1 MKKYLVALL
10 VVCLLGA
17 AAVGCAQPTAT
28 PAPAQPPAA
37 QQPAATQPTA
47 APQPTAVPPT
57 AAPQPTAPQ
66 PTAAQPTAAPKPTV
80 RKVKLASQNAVV
92 EGNAYR
98 VRYEK
103 DIQDAA
109 KAAIDWGFDVS
120 YASFVSNWD
129 PATEA
134 QQLENSINEGY
145 DIILVNPV
153 APTGLDPIIEKALDA
168 GIIYINVDCEYY
180 SDKILNIATDQY
192 YLGYKTATY
201 AGQRLGRGA
210 KVVMI
215 AAIEGNAANEYRQ
228 AGFEKGIEE
237 TGLVVVGYYNHDWN
251 MVKAR
256 QVMTEIL
263 NSGLQFDGVLVS
275 QGAEAILDAYD
286 AVGAP
291 YPKFLGFAD
300 SGEFMQRMFKINAE
314 KEVLPYIVVSN
325 PPGVGGSA
333 LNFGLNLLM
342 GRQLKDNVYSRP
354 EYHSIYLPSK
364 IWFTYENQE
373 QYRDMA
379 MKMAPG
385 DVISYWLTIDE
396 VAQEYFK

>member
-10 VVCLLGA
+10 VVCLLA
-17 AAVGCAQPTAT
+17 VAAVGCAQPTPT
-28 PAPAQPPAA
+28 PAPAQPTAAQPAA
-37 QQPAATQPTA
+37 QPTTAPAQPTA
-47 APQPTAVPPT
+47 APQPTVAQPT
-57 AAPQPTAPQ
+57 AAP
-66 PTAAQPTAAPKPTV
+66 AQPTVAPKPTV

-103 DIQDAA
+103 DIQEAA

-237 TGLVVVGYYNHDWN
+237 TGLVVVGTYNHDWN

-291 YPKFLGFAD
+291 YPKFLGFGD
-300 SGEFMQRMFKINAE
+300 SGEFMQRMLKINAE

-364 IWFTYENQE
+364 IWFTYETQE

>member
-1 MKKYLVALL
+1 MKRLSVLL
-10 VVCLLGA
+10 VVCLLLVVA
-17 AAVGCAQPTAT
+17 AGCATPTPT
-28 PAPAQPPAA
+28 PAPAQP
-37 QQPAATQPTA
+37 
-47 APQPTAVPPT
+47 
-57 AAPQPTAPQ
+57 
-66 PTAAQPTAAPKPTV
+66 TAAQPAAVQPTPAV
-80 RKVKLASQNAVV
+80 KNVKLASHNAVI

-98 VRYEK
+98 VRYEQ

-109 KAAIDWGFDVS
+109 KGAIDWGYNVS

-129 PATEA
+129 PATES
-134 QQLENSINEGY
+134 QQIENSINEGY

-168 GIIYINVDCEYY
+168 GITYINVDCEYY

-201 AGQRLGRGA
+201 AGEVLGQGA

-215 AAIEGNAANEYRQ
+215 AALEGNAANTYRQ

-237 TGLVVVGYYNHDWN
+237 QGLVVVGRYNHDWN
-251 MVKAR
+251 SVKAQ

-263 NSGLQFDGVLVS
+263 NSGLEFDGILVS
-275 QGAEAILDAYD
+275 QGAENILAAYD

-291 YPKFLGFAD
+291 LPKFLGFAD
-300 SGEFMQRMFKINAE
+300 SGEFMQRMLKINAE

-333 LNFGLNLLM
+333 LNFGLNLLA
-342 GRQLKDNVYSRP
+342 GKELKDDVYDRP
-354 EYHSIYLPSK
+354 EYNSIYLESK
-364 IWFTYENQE
+364 VWYTYENQE
-373 QYRDMA
+373 EYRAMA
-379 MKMAPG
+379 EAMAPG

-396 VAQEYFK
+396 VAEEYFK